1 MSRKV
6 GTLQSWDSVQ
16 DAHSWELQRRIQA
29 EQAQA
34 LHRTVDENTLR
45 KINSNVMEILKAHHQ
60 QHGDAELP
68 QRSLEEKIKAK
79 MREQDP
85 MFDEDLNFC
94 KLNEPDVLKLF
105 RRPNSGVTVLQDN
118 KVAAC
123 GAVALA
129 GESL

>member
-1 MSRKV
+1 MSRKA

-68 QRSLEEKIKAK
+68 QRSLE
-79 MREQDP
+79 
-85 MFDEDLNFC
+85 
-94 KLNEPDVLKLF
+94 
-105 RRPNSGVTVLQDN
+105 
-118 KVAAC
+118 
-123 GAVALA
+123 
-129 GESL
+129 